1 MKYIDC
7 AVIGAGPAGLNA
19 SLVLGRAR
27 KQIALFDNKTNR
39 NRATGRT
46 SEKNIYLAGETM
58 TQGPSSLII
67 AASHGNKA
75 AIAINSDITDERF

>member
-19 SLVLGRAR
+19 SLVLERAC

-39 NRATGRT
+39 NRV
-46 SEKNIYLAGETM
+46 
-58 TQGPSSLII
+58 TQN
-67 AASHGNKA
+67 SHGF
-75 AIAINSDITDERF
+75 ITRDGIKPEEFKEID

>member
-19 SLVLGRAR
+19 SLVLERAC

-39 NRATGRT
+39 NRTPHGFITRDGIKPEEFKEIGLNEVMKYP
-46 SEKNIYLAGETM
+46 SVHYYEKQL
-58 TQGPSSLII
+58 
-67 AASHGNKA
+67 
-75 AIAINSDITDERF
+75 

>member
-19 SLVLGRAR
+19 SLVLERAC

-39 NRATGRT
+39 NRV
-46 SEKNIYLAGETM
+46 
-58 TQGPSSLII
+58 TQN
-67 AASHGNKA
+67 SHGF
-75 AIAINSDITDERF
+75 ITRDGIKPEEFKKWIK

>member
-27 KQIALFDNKTNR
+27 KQIALFDNNTNR
-39 NRATGRT
+39 NRV
-46 SEKNIYLAGETM
+46 
-58 TQGPSSLII
+58 TQN
-67 AASHGNKA
+67 SHGFRN
-75 AIAINSDITDERF
+75 NFV